1 MSKQKKNK
9 PTVLEK
15 KHHALAPRNVYYKRL
30 FFSGLLAFGFL
41 SLSLIIG
48 ILGYHH
54 LGELT
59 WIDSLVNA
67 SMILG
72 GMGPVDPIHT
82 KSGKIFT
89 SIYAIYS
96 GVSFLTAF
104 SILIAPAL
112 HRLMHKF
119 HLSDGDKE

>member
-1 MSKQKKNK
+1 VQQQKKNK

-15 KHHALAPRNVYYKRL
+15 KHHALAPKRIYYKRL
-30 FFSGLLAFGFL
+30 LISALIALCFL

-48 ILGYHH
+48 VLGYHFAGN
-54 LGELT
+54 LA

-72 GMGPVDPIHT
+72 GMGPVDQIKT
-82 KSGKIFT
+82 NSGKIFA

-104 SILIAPAL
+104 SILIAPVL

-119 HLSDGDKE
+119 HVSDGDKE